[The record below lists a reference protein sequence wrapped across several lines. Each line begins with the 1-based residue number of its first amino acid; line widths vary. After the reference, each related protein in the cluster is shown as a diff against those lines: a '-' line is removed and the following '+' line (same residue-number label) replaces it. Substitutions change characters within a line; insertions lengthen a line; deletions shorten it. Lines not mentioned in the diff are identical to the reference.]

1 MRERR
6 NAEQVE
12 QEGCRTSRIQ
22 ERRDAEKE
30 GCRKRGMQEW
40 RDVMQEMMDRGNEI

>member
-1 MRERR
+1 MRERW
-6 NAEQVE
+6 NAE